1 MSNREI
7 ADIVIAGAG
16 PAGYTAGIYAARAG
30 HKPILI
36 EGLAPGGQLMITTD
50 VENFPGFAE
59 PIAGPE
65 LMAQVRAQAERV
77 GAEIIS
83 DLVESVDLSSRPFKI
98 RISSGEILAKTFIIA
113 TGAEAKW
120 LNLPSEKRFQG
131 RGVSACAT
139 CDGFFFREKRV
150 AVIGGGDTA
159 AEEATYLTN
168 HATEVLLV
176 HRRDELR
183 ASDIMA
189 RRVLGNKKIKP
200 KWFRVLDEVLG
211 DDSGVTGMRLKD
223 PRNGEIEEIP
233 IDGIF
238 VAVGHRPNTEFLGG
252 QVELDE
258 NGYII
263 TKPGTASTSVPGVF
277 AAGDVQDTKY
287 KQAVTAAG
295 TGCMAALEASRF
307 LEGEG

>member
-98 RISSGEILAKTFIIA
+98 RISSGEILAKT
-113 TGAEAKW
+113 
-120 LNLPSEKRFQG
+120 LS
-131 RGVSACAT
+131 
-139 CDGFFFREKRV
+139 
-150 AVIGGGDTA
+150 
-159 AEEATYLTN
+159 
-168 HATEVLLV
+168 
-176 HRRDELR
+176 
-183 ASDIMA
+183 
-189 RRVLGNKKIKP
+189 
-200 KWFRVLDEVLG
+200 
-211 DDSGVTGMRLKD
+211 
-223 PRNGEIEEIP
+223 
-233 IDGIF
+233 
-238 VAVGHRPNTEFLGG
+238 
-252 QVELDE
+252 
-258 NGYII
+258 
-263 TKPGTASTSVPGVF
+263 
-277 AAGDVQDTKY
+277 
-287 KQAVTAAG
+287 
-295 TGCMAALEASRF
+295 
-307 LEGEG
+307 